1 LNPIIIWLRSMID
14 QLRQD
19 PYLRLMALVTSVV
32 GFSLLIAVGVL
43 LILQRTLVHGTGEAL
58 AIEATQTASR
68 LDRVLH
74 ERAGDSRMMAHALL
88 DRLDDPQYLSAYL
101 TWMVQAYPVYQW
113 LVVLD
118 VKGAIIATNASA
130 GLPQDRLPPEWF
142 SHVAESSGLVVLE
155 AKAYKET
162 NGHVAVG
169 FSIPIRNDDGLVQG
183 FVVSFVSLA
192 GLKESYLG
200 MSRDVHVI
208 GSAIPIDYSVV
219 NSDGVPLIDS
229 TLYEDSRVNLT
240 ALPSVQVLRETNS
253 PGFVEERSMRRG
265 LSLITG
271 YAPTTGYADV
281 PNMRWAVLARVQR
294 SHILAP
300 ISYLTKVVGF
310 GGLTAMGLLMGLVLL
325 MMVRLR
331 QEMTKVRQSHA
342 ELERRVT
349 EAREHV
355 RTQQQQLIQ
364 SSKLASLGQLSAGVA
379 HELNNPLNNINLLV
393 LNALDQVDVELK
405 GRQLQHPLHEKLEA
419 AAEQVQRATGVINN
433 LRTFARASGTSMHA
447 IVLADAIDSATALL
461 RETLRLQQVELSIH
475 MADRKAEVWGDRL
488 QIEQV
493 LVNLLTN
500 ACDALNDAAVKRI
513 MITAEADED
522 WELVTVTDTGHGIA
536 PQTLPHIF
544 DPFFTTKEVGRG
556 TGLGLSI
563 VYGIIQDH
571 GGQITAQSTPGKGT
585 QIQLRFPR
593 KRDRLPDLEVQT
605 GAP

>member
-1 LNPIIIWLRSMID
+1 
-14 QLRQD
+14 
-19 PYLRLMALVTSVV
+19 
-32 GFSLLIAVGVL
+32 
-43 LILQRTLVHGTGEAL
+43 
-58 AIEATQTASR
+58 
-68 LDRVLH
+68 
-74 ERAGDSRMMAHALL
+74 
-88 DRLDDPQYLSAYL
+88 
-101 TWMVQAYPVYQW
+101 
-113 LVVLD
+113 
-118 VKGAIIATNASA
+118 
-130 GLPQDRLPPEWF
+130 
-142 SHVAESSGLVVLE
+142 
-155 AKAYKET
+155 
-162 NGHVAVG
+162 
-169 FSIPIRNDDGLVQG
+169 
-183 FVVSFVSLA
+183 
-192 GLKESYLG
+192 
-200 MSRDVHVI
+200 
-208 GSAIPIDYSVV
+208 
-219 NSDGVPLIDS
+219 
-229 TLYEDSRVNLT
+229 
-240 ALPSVQVLRETNS
+240 
-253 PGFVEERSMRRG
+253 
-265 LSLITG
+265 
-271 YAPTTGYADV
+271 
-281 PNMRWAVLARVQR
+281 MRWAVLARVQR

-593 KRDRLPDLEVQT
+593 KRDGLPDLEVQT
-605 GAP
+605 GAPY

>member
-1 LNPIIIWLRSMID
+1 MAGSARRKRSHHCDQAHGFRRID
-14 QLRQD
+14 HPRN
-19 PYLRLMALVTSVV
+19 
-32 GFSLLIAVGVL
+32 GF
-43 LILQRTLVHGTGEAL
+43 RTL
-58 AIEATQTASR
+58 
-68 LDRVLH
+68 
-74 ERAGDSRMMAHALL
+74 
-88 DRLDDPQYLSAYL
+88 P
-101 TWMVQAYPVYQW
+101 
-113 LVVLD
+113 
-118 VKGAIIATNASA
+118 
-130 GLPQDRLPPEWF
+130 
-142 SHVAESSGLVVLE
+142 ESSGLVVLD
-155 AKAYKET
+155 AKDYTET

-169 FSIPIRNDDGLVQG
+169 FSIPIRNRDGQVQG
-183 FVVSFVSLA
+183 YVVSFVSLA
-192 GLKESYLG
+192 GLEESYLG

-229 TLYEDSRVNLT
+229 TLYEDSRVNLA
-240 ALPSVQVLRETNS
+240 ALPSVQALRETNS

-281 PNMRWAVLARVQR
+281 PNMRWASPCAGPAVAHPCPNQLPHESCRFWWADRHGTTHGPRVADDGPTSTGDDQSPAKPRRARAA
-294 SHILAP
+294 SHGSKGA
-300 ISYLTKVVGF
+300 
-310 GGLTAMGLLMGLVLL
+310 
-325 MMVRLR
+325 R
-331 QEMTKVRQSHA
+331 QK
-342 ELERRVT
+342 
-349 EAREHV
+349 
-355 RTQQQQLIQ
+355 QQQQLIQ

-571 GGQITAQSTPGKGT
+571 GGQIAAQSTPGEGT
-585 QIQLRFPR
+585 QIQLRFPKKHDGR
-593 KRDRLPDLEVQT
+593 PDLEVQT
-605 GAP
+605 GAPC